1 MGKPKFIQFGED
13 DITIPI
19 LYEDRG
25 VIAIDKP
32 AGWLCAPS
40 SWEQTGR
47 NLQLALESSVGA
59 GDFWAHSRNVK
70 FIRFIH
76 RLDAET
82 TGVLLMARSMGAL
95 SELSRV
101 FEERTVEKRY
111 LAVVHGVPKEK
122 EWTCDL
128 PIGEQHGTYG
138 RMAANGL
145 DAKDAVTH
153 FRVVQALNSRALVE
167 AEPVT
172 GRTHQIR
179 VHLAA
184 SGHPVINDTLYGPPR
199 ASLGL
204 DKRRDHLA
212 LRAVFLSYPDPF
224 QKRRIFIAAP
234 AGEFVRAHGFAPLPA
249 RSAKETAE
257 GEGDRPGRETGTSAG
272 AQRKPAK

>member
-179 VHLAA
+179 VHLAHV
-184 SGHPVINDTLYGPPR
+184 GHPIVGDAKYGDFAANKAIARGPAKFER
-199 ASLGL
+199 MFLHA
-204 DKRRDHLA
+204 RR
-212 LRAVFLSYPDPF
+212 LRFTHPGTSEAIELEA
-224 QKRRIFIAAP
+224 R
-234 AGEFVRAHGFAPLPA
+234 LPA
-249 RSAKETAE
+249 ECEAFLATL
-257 GEGDRPGRETGTSAG
+257 
-272 AQRKPAK
+272 PA